1 MSDLKTILQQ
11 NGVVGAGG
19 AGFPSY
25 GKLAEGAS
33 VLLINAIECEP
44 LSYTD
49 FVLVREKL
57 YEIAAGMRVVMEQA
71 AVPMGILAIKDYRA
85 RRLGLADGQELGTG
99 ITVKYAPGIYP
110 AGDEINLIYTV
121 TGRLVKPGCLPITE
135 GVIVY
140 NAETVYNIGRAAK
153 EALPVTEKWLTV
165 GGDVPQPACVKVPVG
180 MKMEEV
186 LKTVGAEIPDTHV
199 LIDGGPSM
207 GVIKSVSEP
216 VTKTTKALL
225 VLPKIVPAVVG
236 KQRTVQENL
245 RMAASVCCQCTR
257 CTDMCP
263 RHLLGYPLEPHKMVR
278 ATLSAAQETPALIKN
293 ASLCCS
299 CGVCANFACCQD
311 ISPMQVIKEYK
322 KILAQNKLRYT
333 AEPNKTYQPHADRE
347 YRLLNAEKWETV
359 LGVAKYDREPIYFP
373 EKLSC
378 KKVEIRMNQHIGAPS
393 IPCVKAGDQVAENQE
408 IAAPA
413 GGLSV
418 AQHASLAG
426 KVTFA
431 DEKRIVIEAE

>member
-1 MSDLKTILQQ
+1 MADLKTKLQQ

-33 VLLINAIECEP
+33 ILLINAIECEP

-49 FVLVREKL
+49 FVLLREKL
-57 YEIAAGMRVVMEQA
+57 YDIAAGMRVVMDA
-71 AVPMGILAIKDYRA
+71 AGIPTGILAVKDYRA
-85 RRLGLADGQELGTG
+85 NLLGLTDGQTLSEG
-99 ITVKYAPGIYP
+99 ITVKHAPNVYP
-110 AGDEINLIYTV
+110 VGDEINLIYTV

-140 NAETVYNIGRAAK
+140 NAETVYNIGRAAQQN
-153 EALPVTEKWLTV
+153 LPVTEKWLTI
-165 GGDVPQPACVKVPVG
+165 GGDVSQPVCVKAPVG
-180 MKMEEV
+180 MRFSD
-186 LKTVGAEIPDTHV
+186 LLAAVGVKVPDTHV

-207 GVIKSVSEP
+207 GVIKPISEV

-225 VLPKIVPAVVG
+225 ILPKTIPAVIG

-278 ATLSAAQETPALIKN
+278 STLSAAQETPALIQS

-333 AEPNKTYQPHADRE
+333 AGPDETFTPHPDRS
-347 YRLLNAEKWETV
+347 YRMLNSIKWEEL
-359 LGVAKYDREPIYFP
+359 LGVAKYDRLPDYLP
-373 EKLSC
+373 EKLQAGV
-378 KKVEIRMNQHIGAPS
+378 VEIRLSQHIGAPAA
-393 IPCVKAGDQVAENQE
+393 PCVKVGDTVTENQPVAK
-408 IAAPA
+408 AAN
-413 GGLSV
+413 GLSV
-418 AQHASLAG
+418 AQHASIAG
-426 KVTFA
+426 KVTFI
-431 DEKRIVIEAE
+431 DEKRIIIETE